1 MLVDIAVSSDRLAVQ
16 TKGLSHG
23 NKIGDGLFD
32 CSFAC
37 WFAEA
42 VSESHFVN

>member
-42 VSESHFVN
+42 VSESDFVN